1 MEGGTQGIL
10 RPTGSGPFGVELA
23 GMALAPGP
31 GAWGW
36 GGRPLLTRW
45 AHSPSAARGPAGS
58 QAGLSHWLSGHPLPR
73 QAAGSLCLSCCPGGG
88 LARVGARSWPGPHLQ
103 SGALVFLS
111 CSWARAPQMSGVARL
126 LPCPSSLHGRVQ
138 PGLAPSPLG
147 GGGGLRQSSGP
158 SPTAGQTQPGH
169 EHSALP
175 GDPAPGPSL
184 GGASPQ
190 APGPSQRPTSL
201 TEQAARLGC

>member
-10 RPTGSGPFGVELA
+10 RPMGSGPFGVELA

-147 GGGGLRQSSGP
+147 GEEGSARARAPPRPRARP
-158 SPTAGQTQPGH
+158 SLAMSTQPCLVTRH
-169 EHSALP
+169 P
-175 GDPAPGPSL
+175 GPLWEGPAPRL
-184 GGASPQ
+184 RARAS
-190 APGPSQRPTSL
+190 APRH
-201 TEQAARLGC
+201 